1 MSKCAYRSVQGANLN
16 TPEFHQARPC
26 NRAGLRAGKRGTE
39 HAPGAH
45 AGGKRR
51 ADAAAA
57 GGAAKRGAS
66 AADADA
72 EAEPGNRRC
81 LQCGTQVWALPD
93 RGCRDPQPHNLV
105 APLRVWKPR
114 M

>member
-1 MSKCAYRSVQGANLN
+1 MKCVQA
-16 TPEFHQARPC
+16 QPC

-57 GGAAKRGAS
+57 GGATKRGSS
-66 AADADA
+66 AAEAEA
-72 EAEPGNRRC
+72 EAEPGTRRC
-81 LQCGTQVWALPD
+81 LQCGTQARTLPD
-93 RGCRDPQPHNLV
+93 MRAVLNPSTP
-105 APLRVWKPR
+105 
-114 M
+114 